1 MNKSKLRTDKQFEEE
16 LAKAIEKSKP
26 KAPKTNHIGLINTKE
41 GFAILKKMS
50 WVDIEDLTDL
60 EFYGK

>member
-16 LAKAIEKSKP
+16 LAKAIENSKP
-26 KAPKTNHIGLINTKE
+26 KVPKTNYIGLINTKE

>member
-1 MNKSKLRTDKQFEEE
+1 MNKSKFRTDKQFEEE

-26 KAPKTNHIGLINTKE
+26 RVPKTNYVGLITTVE
-41 GFAILKKMS
+41 GYAILKKMS
-50 WVDIEDLTDL
+50 WVDIEELTDI